1 MAMPPFPF
9 DAVND
14 FFSQLSL
21 PISLCLLFAI
31 DKKKHRYHRSKRVIK
46 SGETAFHVINCSS
59 NNNNSVNN

>member
-31 DKKKHRYHRSKRVIK
+31 DKKKAPLPSQQESH
-46 SGETAFHVINCSS
+46 
-59 NNNNSVNN
+59 